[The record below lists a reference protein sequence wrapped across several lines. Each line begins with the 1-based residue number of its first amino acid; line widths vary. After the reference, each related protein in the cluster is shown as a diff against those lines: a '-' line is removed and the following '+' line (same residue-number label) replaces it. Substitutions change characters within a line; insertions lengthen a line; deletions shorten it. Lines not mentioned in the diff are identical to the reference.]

1 VTHPSVE
8 QVADYLEGVL
18 GTDEHDRVRAHLEE
32 CEACTATA
40 HDLATMPQTLRTAA
54 ATTPPMPEQVAA
66 RLQSALADEARRRP
80 RPVAVSDLAGRRQ
93 RRRRALTGGLL
104 AAAAVTVV
112 AVGLGEVVGPGGT
125 GSSGGSA
132 GESAVSGRAPAD
144 AADPRRPE
152 AGRPRP
158 DGSTAQRRGPGVAVA
173 PEARGGRGDSPEP
186 FLRGLTPAELI
197 DAVAARHV
205 PGTVRRDRPACV
217 DAALGNGARTA
228 AAYAVRL
235 PAGSGGTRGL
245 VVLRPGA
252 APTEGVLLACDP
264 SPRVLLR
271 RGLSD

>member
-1 VTHPSVE
+1 MTHPSVE

-18 GTDEHDRVRAHLEE
+18 GTDEQDRVRAHLEE
-32 CEACTATA
+32 CEACTATSR
-40 HDLATMPQTLRTAA
+40 DLATMPQTLRTAA

-66 RLQSALADEARRRP
+66 RLQAVLADEARRRP

-112 AVGLGEVVGPGGT
+112 AIGLGEVVGTDG
-125 GSSGGSA
+125 GGSA

-144 AADPRRPE
+144 AADPGRPN
-152 AGRPRP
+152 AGRPGP
-158 DGSTAQRRGPGVAVA
+158 DGAPAQRRGPGVAIA
-173 PEARGGRGDSPEP
+173 PEARRGRGDSPEP

-197 DAVAARHV
+197 DAVAASHV

-217 DAALGNGARTA
+217 DAALGGGARTA

-245 VVLRPGA
+245 VVLRPGV

-264 SPRVLLR
+264 PPRVLLR